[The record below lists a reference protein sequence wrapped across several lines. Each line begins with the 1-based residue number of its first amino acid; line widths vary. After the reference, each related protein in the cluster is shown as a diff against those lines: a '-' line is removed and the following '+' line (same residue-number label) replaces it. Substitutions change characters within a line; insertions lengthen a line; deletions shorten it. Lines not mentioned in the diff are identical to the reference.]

1 MPNERRGDQNVGD
14 CREGEPDDDD
24 DLELHEPSKLWD
36 HPDGDGCT
44 QPAACDMRVDTSV
57 RSTPNS

>member
-24 DLELHEPSKLWD
+24 DLELHEPSELWD
-36 HPDGDGCT
+36 HPDRDRCT
-44 QPAACDMRVDTSV
+44 QSATYDMTADTSA
-57 RSTPNS
+57 RSAHSP